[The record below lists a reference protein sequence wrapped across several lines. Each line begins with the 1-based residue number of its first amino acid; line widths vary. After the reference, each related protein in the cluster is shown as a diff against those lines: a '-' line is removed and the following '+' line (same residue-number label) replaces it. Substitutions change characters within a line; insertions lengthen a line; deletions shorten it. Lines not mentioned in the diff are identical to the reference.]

1 MIQNKN
7 RHAYKI
13 WVPSRICRV
22 FLGLNDYIGHQ
33 HHGKH
38 QGTDQH
44 PASLPEDIGLGPRH
58 ELNVLTKAVG
68 QVKKKVKNR
77 EEKLHKETLGK
88 EKKNYFFM
96 P

>member
-1 MIQNKN
+1 M
-7 RHAYKI
+7 
-13 WVPSRICRV
+13 

-68 QVKKKVKNR
+68 QVKKS
-77 EEKLHKETLGK
+77 
-88 EKKNYFFM
+88 
-96 P
+96 